1 MNNQQHL
8 QSLNEQQREAV
19 LCPEDIVFVNAGP
32 GTGKTHMLTGKLI
45 DVIISSPS
53 PQKIV
58 ALSYT
63 NTAARQLG
71 ERFRRKV
78 KEYGIQERFSF
89 FNGTIHSFCYRM
101 MKQYKEEAFNQ
112 IILDD
117 DELEEMSVEIERHF
131 KGKYSRKTI
140 LSRLRS
146 NDFDGE
152 DELARQI
159 VAMKEALNVIS
170 IKDILLKFIRLIDE
184 DPQFREWI
192 GGRITFVAVDEAQDL
207 SQINFTILDRLVSV
221 IPSLKIFLVGD
232 PKQNIFE
239 FNGGSY
245 RHLEEFLSLYPMHMT
260 KDLCISYRC
269 GKAITDYVNGFRFS
283 DCPNVALEPCP
294 DLSPGE
300 VRLIEARNESE
311 EARKVLDAI
320 IDLED
325 ASSSVVLCNSLPS
338 MESFIQLLREKGIP
352 YKVLGGR
359 RYLKRH
365 VRFLNHILRIIDSDN
380 AYSIRKVAEY
390 AGIDILQ
397 DGRRKRS
404 LFFESELGRIIS
416 GIRDET
422 KGIGFPV
429 ILSLVIDRIMRDPSD
444 KEEIGRDYDELLDL
458 SGLFETTA
466 DYLMSF
472 STDKERFS
480 RFYVKDYEECSVPME
495 NDFVT
500 ISTIHSAKGLEWD
513 HVFVMGLC
521 EGVFPNP
528 FFAQGLS
535 PERQVDYFN
544 AEWKKMYVAATRAS
558 KSLFLTYPRTILRQ
572 GYSFSQ
578 IPSRFIASLLETGGH
593 GKNDPKPISATRYT
607 RTDGRIYVR

>member
-8 QSLNEQQREAV
+8 QSLNDQQREAV
-19 LCPEDIVFVNAGP
+19 LCREDIVFVNAGP

-45 DVIISSPS
+45 DVIVSSSS

-78 KEYGIQERFSF
+78 KEYGIREQFSF

-101 MKQYKEEAFNQ
+101 MKQYNKVFNQ

-146 NDFDGE
+146 NDFDGK

-159 VAMKEALNVIS
+159 AAMKEALNVIS
-170 IKDILLKFIRLIDE
+170 IKDILLKFIRLIDG
-184 DPQFREWI
+184 DQQFREWI
-192 GGRITFVAVDEAQDL
+192 GERITFVAVDEAQDL
-207 SQINFTILDRLVSV
+207 SQINFTILDRLISV

-245 RHLEEFLSLYPMHMT
+245 QHLEEFLSLYPMHMT
-260 KDLCISYRC
+260 KDLRISYRC

-283 DCPNVALEPCP
+283 DCPNVSLEPCP
-294 DLSPGE
+294 DLSPGS
-300 VRLIEARNESE
+300 VRLIDARNEQE

-325 ASSSVVLCNSLPS
+325 ASSSVVLCNNLLSTEP
-338 MESFIQLLREKGIP
+338 FIRLLREKGIP

-390 AGIDILQ
+390 AGIDIMQ

-404 LFFESELGRIIS
+404 LFFESDLGRIIS

-495 NDFVT
+495 NDFIT

-528 FFAQGLS
+528 FFAHGLS
-535 PERQVDYFN
+535 PERKVDYFN
-544 AEWKKMYVAATRAS
+544 AEWKKMYVAATRAR
-558 KSLFLTYPRTILRQ
+558 KSLNLSYPRIIMRQ

-578 IPSRFIASLLETGGH
+578 IPSRFIAGILDTGGH
-593 GKNDPKPISATRYT
+593 WKNESQPISATT
-607 RTDGRIYVR
+607 CIRTDARNYVR

>member
-32 GTGKTHMLTGKLI
+32 GTGKTHMLTAKLI
-45 DVIISSPS
+45 DIIVSSSS

-78 KEYGIQERFSF
+78 RKYDIQGRFSF

-101 MKQYKEEAFNQ
+101 MKQFKAEAFNQ

-117 DELEEMSVEIERHF
+117 DELEEMAREIERHF
-131 KGKYSRKTI
+131 NGKYSKRMI
-140 LSRLRS
+140 LARLRS
-146 NDFDGE
+146 NAPEDD

-159 VAMKEALNVIS
+159 TAMKEALNVIS
-170 IKDILLKFIRLIDE
+170 IKDILLKFIRMLDG

-192 GGRITFVAVDEAQDL
+192 GERISFVAVDEAQDL
-207 SQINFTILDRLVSV
+207 SQINFTILDRLISA
-221 IPSLKIFLVGD
+221 IPKLKIFLVGD

-245 RHLEEFLSLYPMHMT
+245 RYLEEFLSLYPMHRT
-260 KDLCISYRC
+260 KDLSISYRC
-269 GKAITDYVNGFRFS
+269 GQEITDYVNGFHFS
-283 DCPNVALEPCP
+283 DCPNIGLIPGP
-294 DLSPGE
+294 GLSPGE
-300 VRLIEARNESE
+300 VRLMDATNEME
-311 EARKVLDAI
+311 EAKKVLDAI
-320 IDLED
+320 IEFENV
-325 ASSSVVLCNSLPS
+325 SSSAVLCNSLS
-338 MESFIQLLREKGIP
+338 STAQFIELLRKRRIP

-380 AYSIRKVAEY
+380 AYSIRKIAEY
-390 AGIDILQ
+390 AGIDIMQ

-404 LFFESELGRIIS
+404 LFYESELGRIIS
-416 GIRDET
+416 GIRNET

-444 KEEIGRDYDELLDL
+444 KDEIGRDYDELLDMA
-458 SGLFETTA
+458 GLFDTTS

-480 RFYVKDYEECSVPME
+480 RFYVKDYEECSIPIE
-495 NDFVT
+495 NDFIT

-528 FFAQGLS
+528 FFSKGFS
-535 PERQVDYFN
+535 PERKQDFFN
-544 AEWKKMYVAATRAS
+544 AEWKKMYVAATRAR
-558 KSLFLTYPRTILRQ
+558 KSLFLSYPRTILRQ

-578 IPSRFIASLLETGGH
+578 IPSRFVASLLDTGRQQNRFVKSSHTKASEG
-593 GKNDPKPISATRYT
+593 
-607 RTDGRIYVR
+607 RTYVR